1 MGNYFAVPPSIY
13 RIKATLGI
21 LTLLRITVTGNPS
34 SSGCCLAISLIQ
46 CGLQFS
52 APAAWAGVITS
63 LSSALISAR
72 VMFSPPPLLSCP
84 PPAPVVKYERKGVGS
99 LPDFNDFLIFLDQNK
114 IENILSD
121 AQLKAKEVQ
130 FLDSANGIG
139 NQIAV
144 LSFTISLE
152 VVGLYHA
159 WLEQNQN

>member
-1 MGNYFAVPPSIY
+1 MLKYKVLGLVLFFRPHPCAITGGGNYFAVPPSIY

-72 VMFSPPPLLSCP
+72 VICFHLL
-84 PPAPVVKYERKGVGS
+84 PACVYRHPT
-99 LPDFNDFLIFLDQNK
+99 P
-114 IENILSD
+114 
-121 AQLKAKEVQ
+121 
-130 FLDSANGIG
+130 
-139 NQIAV
+139 
-144 LSFTISLE
+144 
-152 VVGLYHA
+152 
-159 WLEQNQN
+159 